1 MNLNFIFYTFRI
13 IFHLNFTQ
21 PIVAGGVRRV
31 KSASSGRHQ
40 QRHTRRNF
48 NDQLFNFGFVS
59 GAAIYEN
66 ISADDTPAAQALKP
80 PLKSP
85 INPS

>member
-1 MNLNFIFYTFRI
+1 MNLNFIFYTICI

-21 PIVAGGVRRV
+21 PIVAGGVRGG
-31 KSASSGRHQ
+31 KSASGRH
-40 QRHTRRNF
+40 HPHNTRRNF

-59 GAAIYEN
+59 SAAIYEN
-66 ISADDTPAAQALKP
+66 ISADDTPTAQALKP

>member
-1 MNLNFIFYTFRI
+1 MNPNFIFYTFCI
-13 IFHLNFTQ
+13 IFHLKFTQ
-21 PIVAGGVRRV
+21 PIVAGGVRGG
-31 KSASSGRHQ
+31 KKRHQ
-40 QRHTRRNF
+40 PHHTRRNF

-59 GAAIYEN
+59 SAAIYEN

>member
-1 MNLNFIFYTFRI
+1 MNLNFIFYTFCI

-31 KSASSGRHQ
+31 KSASSDSG
-40 QRHTRRNF
+40 TRRNF

-59 GAAIYEN
+59 SAAIYEN
-66 ISADDTPAAQALKP
+66 ISADDTPTAQALKP